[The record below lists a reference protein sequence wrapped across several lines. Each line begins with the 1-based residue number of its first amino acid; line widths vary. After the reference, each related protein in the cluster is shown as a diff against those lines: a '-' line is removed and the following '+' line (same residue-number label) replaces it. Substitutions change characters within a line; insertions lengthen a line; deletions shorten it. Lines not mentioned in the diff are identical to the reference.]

1 MRQVS
6 KTRDGAFWL
15 VVLGLLLG
23 SASSRAPV
31 AAQNA
36 QLTDKDVLPVVEK
49 CARCHG
55 ATLQM
60 SDLDLRSVA
69 GMLKGGKSGPAV
81 VPGDPE
87 KSLLIQA
94 VRQTGALKMPNGQP
108 LPARESAR
116 PAQWPM
122 TVEDTTPLSRSGPV
136 SQLGMRRAAKSVIAP
151 TITAMRTTPHCRTGI
166 G

>member
-1 MRQVS
+1 MGFRPGIRTAGATESVMRQVS

-81 VPGDPE
+81 IPGHADD
-87 KSLLIQA
+87 SLLIKR
-94 VRQTGALKMPNGQP
+94 VTGEIKPQMPMPP
-108 LPARESAR
+108 LA
-116 PAQWPM
+116 
-122 TVEDTTPLSRSGPV
+122 PL
-136 SQLGMRRAAKSVIAP
+136 
-151 TITAMRTTPHCRTGI
+151 
-166 G
+166 